1 MDPVVTL
8 AYAISLKTGYVTAS
22 AVTEV
27 RRIAAG
33 EYRTAYSA
41 GGKVVAS
48 GTINGESV
56 SFAVDGVF
64 NSAGLLELCRVTE
77 REIKDLTDAEFE
89 DFCFRESINGVRPN
103 FGSLAV

>member
-27 RRIAAG
+27 RRLAAG
-33 EYRTAYSA
+33 EYKTAYST

-56 SFAVDGVF
+56 AFAVDNVF

-77 REIKDLTDAEFE
+77 REIKDLTDDEFE
-89 DFCFRESINGVRPN
+89 DFCFRENIGGVRPN
-103 FGSLAV
+103 FGYLPV